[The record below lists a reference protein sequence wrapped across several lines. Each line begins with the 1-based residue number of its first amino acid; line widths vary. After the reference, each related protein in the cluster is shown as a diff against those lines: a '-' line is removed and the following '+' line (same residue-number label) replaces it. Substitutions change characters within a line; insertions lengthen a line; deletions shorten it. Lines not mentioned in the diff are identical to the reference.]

1 MIWCVDAW
9 RLVSRPGHPDF
20 LDLPWSQRLTAWAPD
35 LTVEVVRG
43 THRHVVK
50 FVAAGDGVYALKEL
64 PGRLALREYRLLRE
78 MDEAEIPVVEAVG
91 VVERPRLDDV
101 LITRYLD
108 FSLPYRLVFTH
119 GRDLDDPDGLAS
131 KLLDGMALLLARLHL
146 AGFFWG
152 DCSLNN
158 TLFRRDAGMLA
169 AYLVDAE
176 TSERHPGLTDGQR
189 STDLELTEVNVVGG
203 LLDVAAE
210 LELEFNFD
218 PVDAADGLRRRYDD
232 LWKELTAV
240 DEIAADERWQLEGR
254 IRRLND
260 LGFDVS
266 EIEVV
271 STAAG
276 RRLRLRPM
284 VAEQGHHRRQLLSL
298 TGLEAQENQARSLL
312 NDLAN
317 FRAWLE
323 GVEGRTMP
331 RTVATYRWLSEVF
344 EPTVARVPK
353 ELYGK
358 REAAEVFHEIIQHK
372 WFLSEHAGHDVGI
385 EEATQDYLTH
395 VLPAVEDEKLVLT
408 DAEPSGFMGYG

>member
-1 MIWCVDAW
+1 MISYVDAW

-176 TSERHPGLTDGQR
+176 TGERHPASPTASA
-189 STDLELTEVNVVGG
+189 STT
-203 LLDVAAE
+203 
-210 LELEFNFD
+210 
-218 PVDAADGLRRRYDD
+218 
-232 LWKELTAV
+232 W
-240 DEIAADERWQLEGR
+240 
-254 IRRLND
+254 
-260 LGFDVS
+260 S
-266 EIEVV
+266 
-271 STAAG
+271 
-276 RRLRLRPM
+276 
-284 VAEQGHHRRQLLSL
+284 
-298 TGLEAQENQARSLL
+298 
-312 NDLAN
+312 
-317 FRAWLE
+317 
-323 GVEGRTMP
+323 
-331 RTVATYRWLSEVF
+331 
-344 EPTVARVPK
+344 
-353 ELYGK
+353 
-358 REAAEVFHEIIQHK
+358 
-372 WFLSEHAGHDVGI
+372 
-385 EEATQDYLTH
+385 
-395 VLPAVEDEKLVLT
+395 
-408 DAEPSGFMGYG
+408 